1 VASRPMVVVPGPHR
15 LVAVP
20 TLELR
25 PNPTSP
31 GLARGFVRRVLGDA
45 GIDPLT
51 TEDAALLA
59 TELVTNSVIHAS
71 TDITLEVVVEAG
83 AVRIGVT
90 DASRAGPVLREQDQD
105 ATTGRGLHLLDKVA
119 TEWGVVYA
127 GKTKTVRFSLVT
139 DLAGPPR

>member
-1 VASRPMVVVPGPHR
+1 MK
-15 LVAVP
+15 LVAMP

-25 PNPTSP
+25 PEPTSP
-31 GLARGFVRRVLGDA
+31 GIARGFVRRVLGAA

-71 TDITLEVVVEAG
+71 TDITLDVVVEAG

-90 DASRAGPVLREQDQD
+90 DASRAEPVLRKQDHD

-119 TEWGVVYA
+119 TEWGVIYA
-127 GKTKTVRFSLVT
+127 SGTKTVQFSLAI
-139 DLAGPPR
+139 DLATPR